1 MTGAV
6 QMKAWEQTEQAR
18 QNNDLLQLKKKRQKE
33 KKNPCRM
40 FLTAKPDLL
49 KHSNVDVFIKVFQQ
63 IALIR

>member
-1 MTGAV
+1 
-6 QMKAWEQTEQAR
+6 
-18 QNNDLLQLKKKRQKE
+18 
-33 KKNPCRM
+33 M